1 MYSVIG
7 LRGIIQSVIE
17 MIVLVCILTNEDA
30 NLYKE
35 PDERYGPNAIPI
47 HKINKE
53 CNSLKLETRDMV
65 LVFCSSSDVAPSLY
79 QVS

>member
-1 MYSVIG
+1 MV
-7 LRGIIQSVIE
+7 L
-17 MIVLVCILTNEDA
+17 LVCVLTIKDA
-30 NLYKE
+30 YLYKE
-35 PDERYGPNAIPI
+35 QDERYGPNAISI

-53 CNSLKLETRDMV
+53 CNSLKIETRDMV